1 MSKYHTTV
9 SRRNFMKGLG
19 LAGAGLGAA
28 AATAPVFHDL
38 DELSSSYTNFK
49 YPWWIKEVD
58 EPTVPLDWS
67 LIDMRLPFSRYR
79 TSNPTSAN
87 RKARM
92 TASMK
97 QGVEGSRL
105 KDYALARSVTS
116 VSPSREAA
124 PWDGPKP
131 YFDIADY
138 GVAPHSGTPEENLH
152 MVRAAM
158 HYFGAPRLGCA
169 EIDPSTNR
177 KLYGSGIQWDS
188 NEAIAH
194 EDPVSGDKVIPKAAK
209 YNLCW
214 PVLQQPQISR
224 NTKEPVVGGPIDG
237 YPPFL
242 GKASVYTGYSDVAC
256 IKFKLGKFLKNLGYQ
271 ALNLGGLPVA
281 FGPLQVAEYGRAG
294 QACSP
299 EFGMAIRKTDTL
311 VTDLPLAE
319 TKPIDGGVHKFCE
332 VCFRCGENCPSSSID
347 ESSGPCST
355 PGELFSVDGT
365 PINRNSGVLSW
376 RVNWKGC
383 VDYGAPVD
391 CHICQWSCPFN
402 HASDPSTIHKVVAA
416 SIGTTTIFNS
426 FFANMD
432 RFFDYATQ
440 RSADDWWN
448 RDLSTWEHDTIC
460 GRGTGRPI

>member
-1 MSKYHTTV
+1 MSKFHSTV
-9 SRRNFMKGLG
+9 SRRDFMKGLG

-28 AATAPVFHDL
+28 AATTPVLHDL

-67 LIDMRLPFSRYR
+67 FIDNKLPFSRYR
-79 TSNPTSAN
+79 TPVPTSAN

-92 TASMK
+92 TASMQ

-116 VSPSREAA
+116 VQPSRADR
-124 PWDGPKP
+124 PWTGPKP

-138 GVAPHSGTPEENLH
+138 NVAPYTGTPEENLH

-158 HYFGAPRLGCA
+158 HYFGSPRLGCS
-169 EIDPSTNR
+169 ELDPSTNR
-177 KLYGSGIQWDS
+177 KLYGTGIVWDG
-188 NEAIAH
+188 NNTVAQ
-194 EDPVSGDKVIPKAAK
+194 EDSDGNKVIPKTCK

-214 PVLQQPQISR
+214 PVLQQPQIAR

-242 GKASVYTGYSDVAC
+242 GKATTYTGYSDIEC
-256 IKFKLGKFLKNLGYQ
+256 IKFKLGKFLKNLGRQ
-271 ALNLGGLPVA
+271 ALTLGGLPVA
-281 FGPLQVAEYGRAG
+281 FGPLQVAEYCRAG
-294 QACSP
+294 MACSP
-299 EFGMAIRKTDTL
+299 EHGMAIRKTDIL
-311 VTDLPLAE
+311 VTDLQIAE

-332 VCFRCGENCPSSSID
+332 TCMRCAETCPTGSID
-347 ESSGPCST
+347 SKKGPCST
-355 PGELFSVDGT
+355 PGELFEVDGE

-376 RVNWKGC
+376 RINWETC
-383 VDYGAPVD
+383 SDYGSPVD

-402 HASDPSTIHKVVAA
+402 HACDPALIHKVVSA
-416 SIGTTTIFNS
+416 SIGTTPIFNS
-426 FFANMD
+426 FFATMD

-448 RDLSTWEHDTIC
+448 RDLGNWEHDTIC